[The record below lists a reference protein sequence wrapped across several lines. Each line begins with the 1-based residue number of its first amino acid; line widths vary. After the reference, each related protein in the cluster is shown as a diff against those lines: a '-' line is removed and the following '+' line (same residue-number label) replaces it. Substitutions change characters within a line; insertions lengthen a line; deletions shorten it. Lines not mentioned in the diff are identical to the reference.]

1 MCSSYTFPKIFG
13 GQKAFEIL
21 CLGKVYN
28 GADMHR
34 LGLVTQ
40 LFSTEKEMTEA
51 ASNFITIIHR
61 LNF

>member
-40 LFSTEKEMTEA
+40 LFLTEKEMTDT
-51 ASNFITIIHR
+51 ASNF
-61 LNF
+61 